1 MSDWKVKGRQVTVTD
16 DQGTVTANMTP
27 AVICDIRIPFWR
39 LVFFMIKYFITF
51 IPALIIIS
59 FVFGVIVFVIG
70 AVLGLAGIIPM
81 PQSPPVL
88 R

>member
-39 LVFFMIKYFITF
+39 LVFFLIKYMIAF
-51 IPALIIIS
+51 IPALIILT
-59 FVFGVIVFVIG
+59 FVFGLIFAVIG
-70 AVLGLAGIIPM
+70 AALGLSGIIPM
-81 PQSPPVL
+81 PKSPPVL

>member
-1 MSDWKVKGRQVTVTD
+1 MSDWKVKGRAVTVTD

-39 LVFFMIKYFITF
+39 LVFFMIKYFIAF

-59 FVFGVIVFVIG
+59 VVFGVIFAVIG
-70 AVLGLAGIIPM
+70 LLLQLAGVNLPH
-81 PQSPPVL
+81 PPAASNF
-88 R
+88 

>member
-39 LVFFMIKYFITF
+39 LVFFMIKYFIAF